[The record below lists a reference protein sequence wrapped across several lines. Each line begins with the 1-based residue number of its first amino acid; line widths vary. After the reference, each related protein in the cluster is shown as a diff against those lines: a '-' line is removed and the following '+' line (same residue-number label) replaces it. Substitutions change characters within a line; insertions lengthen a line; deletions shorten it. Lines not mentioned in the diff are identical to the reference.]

1 MQINYCGDPFVDVG
15 LATLAAFA
23 GKQHPRELTE
33 VDLEAAADYMER
45 SYFVQP
51 LRSYLTI
58 CFPNSGYTQP
68 AFFSQPDKQ
77 ALYAER
83 VLRAFRHET
92 PTLDEVGV
100 FLGLPAADV
109 QFDVK
114 GELPPGR
121 IFREHVPLQTGQGV
135 INFHPYG
142 QEGLPISGLALQAIQ
157 ALPLGCAKCEG
168 KMLAVHSDNPEIIRY
183 FARDF
188 LEWNRK
194 AVNLAQQSQSSKMP
208 EREQRFRT
216 LLIHTLF
223 EALLQQSDAMQDER
237 PFAVTAYHFSNFGQ
251 NAYVAMYH
259 LPSQLVLYLQE
270 MNSPEHE
277 RAWQR
282 LVKRAWALPKLKRGE
297 SSPPADWQPD
307 RNWLYEDLFRVAQE
321 PAHYAPRF
329 IRTHFLRQALGV
341 VRTDPTDPR
350 GAYTLQRESE
360 LVSWRLTT
368 AFLRRILNM
377 EADRIEAIRR
387 LGDELAAYVGGEND
401 RRLFQ
406 AIYQE
411 NRYDYLRNALIK
423 ANLAHVRRGHAP
435 FLTMDDF
442 IRVFEEGEELAY
454 ADWRLAR
461 DLLLI
466 RMVEQLY
473 DSGWLGVNR
482 DAVVDV
488 EEADE

>member
-1 MQINYCGDPFVDVG
+1 MPVDYCGDPFVDVG

-23 GKQHPRELTE
+23 GKQHPRELTDA
-33 VDLEAAADYMER
+33 DLEAAADYMAHN
-45 SYFVQP
+45 YFVQP
-51 LRSYLTI
+51 LRSYLTV

-68 AFFSQPDKQ
+68 AFFTQPDKQ

-83 VLRAFRHET
+83 VLRAFRRET
-92 PTLDEVGV
+92 PTLDEEDV

-121 IFREHVPLQTGQGV
+121 VFREHVPLQTGQGV

-142 QEGLPISGLALQAIQ
+142 EEGLPISGLALLAIQ

-168 KMLAVHSDNPEIIRY
+168 KMLAVHSDNGEIVHY

-188 LEWNRK
+188 LEWNRR
-194 AVNLAQQSQSSKMP
+194 AVSLAQQESSSKMP

-216 LLIHTLF
+216 LLIRTLLDALIAQA
-223 EALLQQSDAMQDER
+223 EAQMDER

-270 MNSPEHE
+270 MNNAEHQ
-277 RAWQR
+277 RAWER
-282 LVKRAWALPKLKRGE
+282 LVRRAWALPKLKRGE
-297 SSPPADWQPD
+297 TGAPADWQPD
-307 RNWLYEDLFRVAQE
+307 RNWLYEDLFRVVQE
-321 PAHYAPRF
+321 PAHYGARF
-329 IRTHFLRQALGV
+329 IRTYFLRQALRA
-341 VRTDPTDPR
+341 VRSDPTDPR
-350 GAYTLQRESE
+350 GAYTLQREAE
-360 LVSWRLTT
+360 LVSWRLTA
-368 AFLRRILNM
+368 AFLGRIMHM

-387 LGDELAAYVGGEND
+387 LGDALAAYVGGEND

-406 AIYQE
+406 AVYQE

-423 ANLAHVRRGHAP
+423 ANLAHVRGGHPP

-454 ADWRLAR
+454 NDWRLAR

-466 RMVEQLY
+466 RMVERLY
-473 DSGWLGVNR
+473 ASGWLGANR
-482 DAVVDV
+482 DAVIEDQ
-488 EEADE
+488 EGEA